1 MLVDTGAEHSV
12 LLSPLGKTSSK
23 TFLVQGVMGSSRYS
37 WTTARTVNLG
47 TRQVSHSFL
56 VIPESPAPLIGRDH
70 LHKIGAH
77 IHFSRGTVSLT
88 DDSGAPLTVL
98 TLALQDEHIL
108 YSDPGPSDIPL
119 HVRLWVDS
127 IPKVWAELSGVGLA
141 INQPP
146 IIIPFKSGATPIQV
160 KQYPISAEA
169 RDSIQPHIKRLLASG
184 ILTPCKSPWNTPL
197 LLVRKPGMGDYRPIQ
212 DFREVNKRVEDV
224 HPTVPKSY
232 TLLSNLHPSLTWYTT
247 LDLKDAFF
255 ILPLATVSQPIFA
268 FEWFSPETHSTIQIT
283 WTQLP
288 QGLKLSPT
296 IFSKA
301 LAEDLKPF
309 RQLHP
314 TMTLLQYV
322 DDLLITSPTEESC
335 MEATMDLLLC
345 LKAAGYH
352 VSAKKAHIA
361 HREVTFLG
369 YLLHNGLRWLTP
381 AKTQAI
387 LSITTPSSPR

>member
-1 MLVDTGAEHSV
+1 MLVDTGAEHLV

-23 TFLVQGVMGSSRYS
+23 TSLVQGVTGSSRYP
-37 WTTARTVNLG
+37 WTTARTFNLG

-56 VIPESPAPLIGRDH
+56 VIPESPAPLIGQDL

-98 TLALQDEHIL
+98 TLALQDEHLL
-108 YSDPGPSDIPL
+108 YSDPAPLDIPPPP
-119 HVRLWVDS
+119 HVRPWVES
-127 IPKVWAELSGVGLA
+127 IPKVWAELSRVGLA

-146 IIIPFKSGATPIQV
+146 IIIPLKSGATPIRV
-160 KQYPISAEA
+160 KQYLMSAEA
-169 RDSIQPHIKRLLASG
+169 RNGIQPHIKRLLASR

-197 LLVRKPGMGDYRPIQ
+197 LPVRKPGTGDYRPVQ
-212 DFREVNKRVEDV
+212 DLREVNKRIEDV
-224 HPTVPKSY
+224 HPTVPNPY

-255 ILPLATVSQPIFA
+255 TLPLATVSQSIFA
-268 FEWFSPETHSTIQIT
+268 FEWFSPETHSTIQL
-283 WTQLP
+283 TQTRLP

-296 IFSKA
+296 IFSNS

-314 TMTLLQYV
+314 TVTLL
-322 DDLLITSPTEESC
+322 
-335 MEATMDLLLC
+335 
-345 LKAAGYH
+345 
-352 VSAKKAHIA
+352 
-361 HREVTFLG
+361 
-369 YLLHNGLRWLTP
+369 
-381 AKTQAI
+381 
-387 LSITTPSSPR
+387 